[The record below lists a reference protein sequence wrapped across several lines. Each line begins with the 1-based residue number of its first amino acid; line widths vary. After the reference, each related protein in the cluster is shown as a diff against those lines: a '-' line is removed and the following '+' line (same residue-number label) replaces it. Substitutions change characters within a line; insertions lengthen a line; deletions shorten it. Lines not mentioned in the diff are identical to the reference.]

1 MRQVTKNKIWT
12 TSIKNQNQSEVHQRY
27 QCLRWQLGLSRYITF
42 IHQLCSI
49 LPWISWVAQTLHN
62 SRDNHLETSRWKRWL
77 GQRAFL
83 CFKSVPGNGT
93 WESYCIFL
101 ELLTGLYMTVGLID
115 SAIKAYPYMD
125 LWLLWDI
132 LSEKVWLSGSDLLQ
146 MGLSFQ
152 VYTVWSWFKGLVI

>member
-1 MRQVTKNKIWT
+1 M
-12 TSIKNQNQSEVHQRY
+12 
-27 QCLRWQLGLSRYITF
+27 
-42 IHQLCSI
+42 
-49 LPWISWVAQTLHN
+49 
-62 SRDNHLETSRWKRWL
+62 
-77 GQRAFL
+77 
-83 CFKSVPGNGT
+83 GT
-93 WESYCIFL
+93 WESYCVFL

-146 MGLSFQ
+146 TGLSFQ